1 MHARLSSFVS
11 RLLGIAAPSL
21 LVAGYVGGMPQEAL
35 AQGCAMC
42 QTLLSGANEQVT
54 QGMLRSAFF
63 LMTMPFVV
71 FGSIGGWIFYR
82 YWKTNR
88 SHRAQGTL
96 QSLREVTAPKEEQP

>member
-1 MHARLSSFVS
+1 MRTRLFSGVS
-11 RLLGIAAPSL
+11 RLYN
-21 LVAGYVGGMPQEAL
+21 VAGLTLLAAGCVAGPPQEAL

-82 YWKTNR
+82 YWKMNR
-88 SHRAQGTL
+88 SHQAQGTL
-96 QSLREVTAPKEEQP
+96 SSLQGVSTPEEEQP

>member
-1 MHARLSSFVS
+1 MRTRLPSFVS
-11 RLLGIAAPSL
+11 RLLGIAAPPF
-21 LVAGYVGGMPQEAL
+21 LVAGYIGGLPQEAL

-88 SHRAQGTL
+88 AHRAQGAM
-96 QSLREVTAPKEEQP
+96 QPIREVSVPKEE

>member
-1 MHARLSSFVS
+1 MRTRFPSFVS
-11 RLLGIAAPSL
+11 RLFGVSALTFLAAYSP
-21 LVAGYVGGMPQEAL
+21 GGVPQEAL

-63 LMTMPFVV
+63 MMTMPFVV

-82 YWKTNR
+82 HWKTNR

-96 QSLREVTAPKEEQP
+96 PSLRGVSAPEEEQP

>member
-1 MHARLSSFVS
+1 
-11 RLLGIAAPSL
+11 
-21 LVAGYVGGMPQEAL
+21 
-35 AQGCAMC
+35 MC

-63 LMTMPFVV
+63 MMTMPFVV

-82 YWKTNR
+82 YWKANR

-96 QSLREVTAPKEEQP
+96 PSLRGVSAPKEEQP

>member
-1 MHARLSSFVS
+1 
-11 RLLGIAAPSL
+11 
-21 LVAGYVGGMPQEAL
+21 
-35 AQGCAMC
+35 MC

-63 LMTMPFVV
+63 MMTMPFVV

-96 QSLREVTAPKEEQP
+96 PSLRGVSTPKEEQP

>member
-1 MHARLSSFVS
+1 MRARIPSCIS
-11 RLLGIAAPSL
+11 RPSGIAAPAL
-21 LVAGYVGGMPQEAL
+21 LVAGSVGGLPQEAL

-96 QSLREVTAPKEEQP
+96 PSLREVTTPKEEKP